1 MIKIHNI
8 DEVYVWVECDQGIAW
23 ELRDHFTFKVPGAH
37 FMPSYRRGGWDGEIR
52 LFDVRTNRIY
62 RGLVPRIE
70 KFCEERDYEFSYDY
84 FNNEFSIKEAW
95 DFIETLGLPFKPRD
109 YQVDAFVHAIREK
122 RLLLLSPTASGK
134 SLIIYLITRYFNTK
148 TLIVVPT
155 ISLVDQMTGDFAD
168 YGLDTEKNV
177 HKIYSGQDKISDK
190 QIYISTWQSIFS
202 LKKGFFDQFQTVIG
216 DESHSYKSKSLIS
229 IMTKLTNAENRIGTT
244 GTLDGLKTNQL
255 VIEGL
260 FGKTRQV
267 ASTADLME
275 KGIVADF
282 SIKCLILKHDE
293 QFCKLATKWSYHE
306 EISYLVGSES
316 RNRFIKNLALSLNG
330 NTLVLFNYIE
340 HGSTLFEMI
349 NTNEREV
356 YFIYGKTAGE
366 EREEIR
372 KLMETKKNAIIVAS
386 YGTFAVG
393 VNIKNLHNVIFASP
407 SKSRIRNLQ
416 SIGRSLRKS
425 DTKSSA
431 VLYDISDDLRYKK
444 HVNYTLGHY
453 EERIKIYVSEK
464 FRFKVYKIQL
474 KEKQK

>member
-1 MIKIHNI
+1 MVKIIKIEKIDTPKTVYNLHIDNNHNYFANG
-8 DEVYVWVECDQGIAW
+8 V
-23 ELRDHFTFKVPGAH
+23 
-37 FMPSYRRGGWDGEIR
+37 
-52 LFDVRTNRIY
+52 
-62 RGLVPRIE
+62 LVSN
-70 KFCEERDYEFSYDY
+70 C
-84 FNNEFSIKEAW
+84 
-95 DFIETLGLPFKPRD
+95 
-109 YQVDAFVHAIREK
+109 
-122 RLLLLSPTASGK
+122 
-134 SLIIYLITRYFNTK
+134 
-148 TLIVVPT
+148 
-155 ISLVDQMTGDFAD
+155 
-168 YGLDTEKNV
+168 
-177 HKIYSGQDKISDK
+177 
-190 QIYISTWQSIFS
+190 
-202 LKKGFFDQFQTVIG
+202 
-216 DESHSYKSKSLIS
+216 HSYKSKSLIS

-340 HGSTLFEMI
+340 HGSTLFDMI